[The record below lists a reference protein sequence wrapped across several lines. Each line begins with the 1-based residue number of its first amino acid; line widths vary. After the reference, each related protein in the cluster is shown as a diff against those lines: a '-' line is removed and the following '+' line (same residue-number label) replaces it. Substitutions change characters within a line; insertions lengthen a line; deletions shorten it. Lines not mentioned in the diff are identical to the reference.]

1 MEKAS
6 ASAWRKFNAR
16 YNMIGNVCKTCNTK
30 YFPPRIVC
38 KNCGRNTKMEEYQF
52 SGKGEIFSFTKI
64 HVPSEAFKE
73 SAPYVIGVIKLEEGP
88 MIEGHIVDS
97 GKEPQIGAKVKQVFR
112 RMYTDGEEGLITYHF
127 KFELI

>member
-38 KNCGRNTKMEEYQF
+38 KNCGRNTKMEEFQF
-52 SGKGEIFSFTKI
+52 NGNGEIFSFTKI
-64 HVPSEAFKE
+64 HVPSDSFKE
-73 SAPYVIGVIKLEEGP
+73 NAPYIIGVIKLEEGP
-88 MIEGHIVDS
+88 LVEGHIVES
-97 GKEPQIGAKVKQVFR
+97 GKEPVIGAKVKQVFR
-112 RMYTDGEEGLITYHF
+112 KMYTEGDEGLITYHF
-127 KFELI
+127 KFEII